1 MKLLQNNRA
10 VRLLLGICF
19 FLSMLPVLQA
29 ENRGAD
35 GEDFAGNRLLQIVS
49 MEELDAPQVQAE
61 AAVLLD
67 YETGTLLYEKNG
79 GRLVPPASLT
89 KLMTIHLL
97 MQEVESGRLSF
108 EQRIEV
114 PEEAYWKN
122 LPSGS
127 SLMFL
132 EPGQHPTVEDLL
144 LGLAVS
150 SGNDAAIAAAV
161 LVSGSVE
168 AFLRR
173 MNSEAAGLGLALLHF
188 ADTSGLDPRS
198 CITARQFAEF
208 CRFYISSHPEALRRF
223 HSIPEFTYPR
233 PENVPGA
240 DSVKSITQRNRNSLL
255 HTYDGLDGLKSGY
268 IDESGYNV
276 AVTVKKQ
283 GRRLIAVLLGGTGE
297 SHPAGRRRLADDG
310 RKLLNFGF
318 ETFTQVYPEQLRY
331 PDIRVWKGKTD
342 SVPCSP
348 GQPVL
353 LTVPKSYT
361 GRLNYH
367 ISTANA
373 LEAPVRAGMEAGSL
387 TITLAEETYRTYPLL
402 ASAGVEQAG
411 PVKRLFHTIGMG
423 LDALFAEN

>member
-1 MKLLQNNRA
+1 MRNADHIKAPLDEDAITHNDGQIMKLLQNNRA

-132 EPGQHPTVEDLL
+132 EPGQQPTL
-144 LGLAVS
+144 
-150 SGNDAAIAAAV
+150 
-161 LVSGSVE
+161 
-168 AFLRR
+168 
-173 MNSEAAGLGLALLHF
+173 SE
-188 ADTSGLDPRS
+188 
-198 CITARQFAEF
+198 
-208 CRFYISSHPEALRRF
+208 
-223 HSIPEFTYPR
+223 
-233 PENVPGA
+233 
-240 DSVKSITQRNRNSLL
+240 
-255 HTYDGLDGLKSGY
+255 
-268 IDESGYNV
+268 
-276 AVTVKKQ
+276 
-283 GRRLIAVLLGGTGE
+283 
-297 SHPAGRRRLADDG
+297 
-310 RKLLNFGF
+310 
-318 ETFTQVYPEQLRY
+318 
-331 PDIRVWKGKTD
+331 
-342 SVPCSP
+342 
-348 GQPVL
+348 QP
-353 LTVPKSYT
+353 S
-361 GRLNYH
+361 
-367 ISTANA
+367 
-373 LEAPVRAGMEAGSL
+373 
-387 TITLAEETYRTYPLL
+387 
-402 ASAGVEQAG
+402 
-411 PVKRLFHTIGMG
+411 
-423 LDALFAEN
+423 